1 MDVGFGVSQSPPL
14 TGIYSTNLFLKNQND
29 SFRWNIGPETIA
41 LHCTVG
47 ESLTV
52 AWTEPFVQ
60 IYTNI
65 FKILEN
71 IWSDFK
77 NICSKLTRPELGKGV
92 KVPSKVKD
100 KQLLEVMKQY
110 CKKVTTETTGK
121 NSTKSRPGQASRR
134 SSRSVEW
141 WSNGFEIVIFYR
153 VLWWEVIKQQGE
165 FILVFIRMKFARLKK
180 KHFFYLL

>member
-1 MDVGFGVSQSPPL
+1 MGVLGVFIQSK
-14 TGIYSTNLFLKNQND
+14 YS
-29 SFRWNIGPETIA
+29 P
-41 LHCTVG
+41 TVQCCNAQWA
-47 ESLTV
+47 SPFTV

>member
-1 MDVGFGVSQSPPL
+1 M
-14 TGIYSTNLFLKNQND
+14 
-29 SFRWNIGPETIA
+29 
-41 LHCTVG
+41 G

-52 AWTEPFVQ
+52 AWTEPFLQ

-65 FKILEN
+65 FKILKN

-100 KQLLEVMKQY
+100 KQFLEVMKQY

-165 FILVFIRMKFARLKK
+165 FILVFIRMKFVRLEK
-180 KHFFYLL
+180 KHFFYLLGMIQKLRNPFLRHFSLGTPPFPLHNFLADQWVVLRRLCNSWTSK

>member
-1 MDVGFGVSQSPPL
+1 MHCNAQWASP
-14 TGIYSTNLFLKNQND
+14 F
-29 SFRWNIGPETIA
+29 
-41 LHCTVG
+41 
-47 ESLTV
+47 TV

-165 FILVFIRMKFARLKK
+165 FILVFIRRKSISFIYYSDRCNVGANTVTSPSADIDRES
-180 KHFFYLL
+180 FSI

>member
-1 MDVGFGVSQSPPL
+1 MGQYHIFWHQNSVASASFCHENPRLVSPSAQWASP
-14 TGIYSTNLFLKNQND
+14 F
-29 SFRWNIGPETIA
+29 
-41 LHCTVG
+41 
-47 ESLTV
+47 TV

-110 CKKVTTETTGK
+110 CKKDTTETTGK

-165 FILVFIRMKFARLKK
+165 FILVFIRMKFVRLEK

>member
-1 MDVGFGVSQSPPL
+1 MQ
-14 TGIYSTNLFLKNQND
+14 YSTVQC
-29 SFRWNIGPETIA
+29 S
-41 LHCTVG
+41 TVQYRAVQY
-47 ESLTV
+47 STVQYSAQWASPFTV

-100 KQLLEVMKQY
+100 KQLLEVVKQY
-110 CKKVTTETTGK
+110 CKKVTQLSLGQV
-121 NSTKSRPGQASRR
+121 RPAGGAAGPLSGDQ
-134 SSRSVEW
+134 
-141 WSNGFEIVIFYR
+141 
-153 VLWWEVIKQQGE
+153 
-165 FILVFIRMKFARLKK
+165 MDLK
-180 KHFFYLL
+180 